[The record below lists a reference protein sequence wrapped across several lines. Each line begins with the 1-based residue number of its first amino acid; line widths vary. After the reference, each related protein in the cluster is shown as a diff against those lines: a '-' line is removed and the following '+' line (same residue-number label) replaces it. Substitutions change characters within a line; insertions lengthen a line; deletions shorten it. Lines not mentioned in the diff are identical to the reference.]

1 MYDSP
6 MVLDQLT
13 IRQIEDLDDAEID
26 PKELS
31 SAVDRLQLKLCR
43 VVNHSKQNGDHL
55 LTGMSPVGWVAETCA
70 LSRNSASDR
79 LCVGEQIASLPKVA
93 QALSA
98 GQIGYQSAAVICHL
112 REKLA
117 EKGEQLVEEDW
128 VGWARQHSVHTL
140 RDLARYARHV
150 VDPDGFLKDENENFE
165 QRRLHISQTGS
176 MFVLDAVLDPVGGA
190 ALKTA
195 IDALSKRHAPD
206 DDRTSPQRR
215 ADALTEMVFHAMDE
229 GKTRAAAPKR
239 NGVRPHITVNTTL
252 EALKGELGVPASDL
266 ENGMPISSKTVER
279 LACDGCLSRV
289 LMADSM
295 VIDVGKATR
304 SVSSSQK
311 RALRARDKHC
321 RFPGCDRPVGW
332 TAAHHVEFWSRGGP
346 TNLPNLISLCSYHH
360 RCVHEGGWQVVKSA
374 QGFKFLPPERVVM
387 RRMRGSPVRWAA

>member
-1 MYDSP
+1 MYAFL
-6 MVLDQLT
+6 MTLGGLTLDQ
-13 IRQIEDLDDAEID
+13 IQDLDDCEID

-31 SAVDRLQLKLCR
+31 SAVDRMQLKLCK
-43 VVNHSKQNGDHL
+43 VVDHGKRNGDHL

-70 LSRNSASDR
+70 MSRNSASDR

-117 EKGEQLVEEDW
+117 EKAEQLVEEDW

-165 QRRLHISQTGS
+165 QRHLHISQTGP
-176 MFVLDAVLDPVGGA
+176 MFVIDGVLDPVGGA
-190 ALKTA
+190 ALKAA
-195 IDALSKRHAPD
+195 IDSLSKRHAPD
-206 DDRTSPQRR
+206 DDRTPRQRR
-215 ADALTEMVFHAMDE
+215 ADALTEIVFHAMDE
-229 GKTRAAAPKR
+229 GKLPKR
-239 NGVRPHITVNTTL
+239 NGVRPHITVTTTM

-266 ENGMPISSKTVER
+266 EHGMPISSKTIER

-295 VIDVGKATR
+295 VIDVGHATR
-304 SVSSSQK
+304 SISSSQR
-311 RALRARDKHC
+311 RALRVRDKHC
-321 RFPGCDRPVGW
+321 RVPGCDRPVSW
-332 TAAHHVEFWSRGGP
+332 TNPHHVEFWSRGGP
-346 TNLPNLISLCSYHH
+346 TNLSNLISLCHYHH
-360 RCVHEGGWQVVKSA
+360 RCVHEGGWQVIKAAS
-374 QGFKFLPPERVVM
+374 GFKFIPPERVVM
-387 RRMRGSPVRWAA
+387 RRLRGSPVRWAA